1 MRQIQLVRMTATL
14 DTLDLHT
21 VLTTSWQVCGAAQLP
36 VPSAR
41 YSMGAER
48 TEVSVGDGAFH
59 LHVAQVNAILH
70 L

>member
-1 MRQIQLVRMTATL
+1 MML
-14 DTLDLHT
+14 
-21 VLTTSWQVCGAAQLP
+21 WQVCGAAQLP